1 MAIAAV
7 AGFAVLD
14 TSTKFVSA
22 SVPVLMALWV
32 RYMFQAVATTALVL
46 PMRGRSV
53 LRTALLLAGPAG
65 EVLPEHLPD
74 EFLQAARS
82 DTAGPAAAQAAG
94 SLQDQELAAVRAAVQ
109 VAGGNISV
117 AARALGV
124 SRNTVYRKLRQEA

>member
-1 MAIAAV
+1 LKSGQGLNATNHVLSGILMAIAAV

-53 LRTALLLAGPAG
+53 LRT
-65 EVLPEHLPD
+65 
-74 EFLQAARS
+74 
-82 DTAGPAAAQAAG
+82 
-94 SLQDQELAAVRAAVQ
+94 
-109 VAGGNISV
+109 
-117 AARALGV
+117 
-124 SRNTVYRKLRQEA
+124 

>member
-53 LRTALLLAGPAG
+53 LRTAHPKLQFLRSVLLMMS
-65 EVLPEHLPD
+65 VT
-74 EFLQAARS
+74 RS
-82 DTAGPAAAQAAG
+82 RKLCLDH
-94 SLQDQELAAVRAAVQ
+94 
-109 VAGGNISV
+109 V
-117 AARALGV
+117 AAFGFACH
-124 SRNTVYRKLRQEA
+124 